1 MKICVL
7 SRGPTLYSTSRI
19 AHAGRR
25 RQHDVR
31 IVDPYNCL
39 IGCLE
44 FGLALAHPIV
54 ELASFDVVIPRV
66 GASSMPFGLPVV
78 EQFEM
83 LGTPAVNSADAFE
96 LARNKI
102 LASQVLTAASLPVP
116 RTLALRNPQHIDRA
130 IELLG
135 GPPVVVKLHPG
146 TQGVGVAICETVR
159 SIRSTV
165 EAFWSLNREV
175 LLQEFIAEASGTDV
189 RMFVVDGE
197 VYFIPA
203 DNGATAIAYNTEEVP
218 AEDVSTLQVFVDP
231 KYAGRTSLPDNVDD
245 AYALAYLATGV
256 TDWTTA
262 TQEEFEAAAAWLR
275 LAHENARTYW
285 TDGAEAQQLFAS
297 GEVLVMWAWGEIPTT
312 LRAEDF
318 PIGFNREPAEGSSYW
333 SCGYVNLVDGPG
345 SEEKAHQFVEA
356 WLQPS
361 TADYI
366 VREWGYGHS
375 NEEAMAA
382 QDAELLEEVG
392 LGPVEVPLL
401 FQLPLDNTIR
411 EQMIAEFEKIKAGF

>member
-83 LGTPAVNSADAFE
+83 LGIPVVNSSDAFE

-102 LASQVLTAASLPVP
+102 LASQVLTAANLPVP

-189 RMFVVDGE
+189 RMFVVDGNVVGAMRRTAPSAEFRSNLHRGGTAEAIEIDDGMRDVAVRAADAMDLLVAGVDVLESNQGPLIME
-197 VYFIPA
+197 VNPSPGLQGIEEA
-203 DNGATAIAYNTEEVP
+203 TRVDVGAHIIKC
-218 AEDVSTLQVFVDP
+218 AE
-231 KYAGRTSLPDNVDD
+231 
-245 AYALAYLATGV
+245 
-256 TDWTTA
+256 
-262 TQEEFEAAAAWLR
+262 R
-275 LAHENARTYW
+275 LA
-285 TDGAEAQQLFAS
+285 D
-297 GEVLVMWAWGEIPTT
+297 
-312 LRAEDF
+312 
-318 PIGFNREPAEGSSYW
+318 
-333 SCGYVNLVDGPG
+333 
-345 SEEKAHQFVEA
+345 
-356 WLQPS
+356 
-361 TADYI
+361 
-366 VREWGYGHS
+366 
-375 NEEAMAA
+375 
-382 QDAELLEEVG
+382 
-392 LGPVEVPLL
+392 
-401 FQLPLDNTIR
+401 
-411 EQMIAEFEKIKAGF
+411 